1 MMNGSFTSPIEQLRG
16 FLDII
21 PDMCFV
27 MSAEMKIEECNQRAR
42 AVTGLPAKLDGSI
55 PFTSL
60 LTPDSPRPPFEALDD
75 ANHSCETE
83 VRFRQDGRRAMD
95 ALVYVHRQRDGNGF
109 RFIVFGRDISG
120 SKQRELDLLRFAN
133 VVHYTVNPIQI
144 TDAAGRMIYVNPAFE
159 RTTGFAKEEL
169 IGRNPSIIS
178 SKKYGTEFWE
188 RVWIVISAGKIWNG
202 EIENRRKDG
211 APLYTQLLISPIID
225 IDGKVVG
232 YLGSHRDV
240 TEQRA
245 LEQQL
250 MHSQKMESIGTLA
263 AGIAHEVGNP
273 LASISSIVQV
283 LQRTIS
289 DDFARDK
296 LGLVQSQVHRIT
308 KIIRDLVDFSRPS
321 NYQVQPTD
329 LVKVLT
335 DSVEI
340 VKMGKKA
347 KEVTF
352 YTHVRHQIPLLSLVP
367 DQIAQVFINI
377 LLNAVDALHGK
388 RGTIT
393 TKFEREDDVVRVT
406 IEDTGAGIAPEH
418 LSKIFEPFFTTKRV
432 GEGTGLGLWVSYG
445 IIKSFRGD
453 IAVRS
458 DRGSGTSFCVS
469 LPLNP
474 KDYAHG

>member
-1 MMNGSFTSPIEQLRG
+1 MMKALSPSAAEALRD
-16 FLDII
+16 FLEIV
-21 PDMCFV
+21 PDMCFIV
-27 MSAEMKIEECNQRAR
+27 SADQKIMDCNQRAR
-42 AVTGLPAKLDGSI
+42 AVTGLPAQLDGSI
-55 PFTSL
+55 PFSSL
-60 LTPDSPRPPFEALDD
+60 LTPDSPYPPFEALDETTR
-75 ANHSCETE
+75 SCETE
-83 VRFRQDGRRAMD
+83 VRLRQDGRRSMD
-95 ALVYVHRQRDGNGF
+95 ALVFVNCADTGEGRQYV
-109 RFIVFGRDISG
+109 VFGRDIS
-120 SKQRELDLLRFAN
+120 SLKERELDLLRFAN

-144 TDAAGRMIYVNPAFE
+144 TDGEGRMIYVNPAFE

-178 SKKYGTEFWE
+178 SKKYGREFWE
-188 RVWIVISAGKIWNG
+188 RIWTVIKAGKVWNG
-202 EIENRRKDG
+202 EIENKRKDG
-211 APLYTQLLISPIID
+211 QPLYTQLLISPIMD
-225 IDGKVVG
+225 VDGNVVG
-232 YLGSHRDV
+232 FLGSHRDV

-273 LASISSIVQV
+273 LTSISSIVQV
-283 LQRTIS
+283 LQRTMS
-289 DDFARDK
+289 DEFARDK

-329 LVKVLT
+329 IVKVLT

-352 YTHVRHQIPLLSLVP
+352 YTHVRQQIPLLSLVP
-367 DQIAQVFINI
+367 DQMAQVFINI
-377 LLNAVDALHGK
+377 LLNAVDALQGK

-393 TKFEREDDVVRVT
+393 TNFERDEDVVRVT
-406 IEDTGAGIAPEH
+406 ISDTGGGITPDN
-418 LSKIFEPFFTTKRV
+418 LSKIFEPFFTTKHV

-453 IAVRS
+453 ITVAS
-458 DRGSGTSFCVS
+458 ERGEGTSFCVT

-474 KDYAHG
+474 KDYTHG

>member
-1 MMNGSFTSPIEQLRG
+1 MKALSTSAADSLRG
-16 FLDII
+16 LLDIV

-27 MSAEMKIEECNQRAR
+27 LSADLKILDCNRRAR
-42 AVTGLPAKLDGSI
+42 AMTGLPAQLDGSI
-55 PFTSL
+55 PFASVLTSE
-60 LTPDSPRPPFEALDD
+60 SSRPPFDSLDETTR
-75 ANHSCETE
+75 SCETE
-83 VRFRQDGRRAMD
+83 VRFRLDGRRD
-95 ALVYVHRQRDGNGF
+95 LDVLVYVNCIQVDGERQYV
-109 RFIVFGRDISG
+109 IFGRDISG

-144 TDAAGRMIYVNPAFE
+144 TDAQGRMIYVNPAFE
-159 RTTGFAKEEL
+159 RTTGFTKEEL

-178 SKKYGTEFWE
+178 SKKYGKEFWE
-188 RVWIVISAGKIWNG
+188 KVWTRISAGKVWNG

-211 APLYTQLLISPIID
+211 QPLYTQLLISPIMD
-225 IDGKVVG
+225 ADGNVVG
-232 YLGSHRDV
+232 FLGSHRDV

-283 LQRTIS
+283 LQRTMS
-289 DDFARDK
+289 DELARDK
-296 LGLVQSQVHRIT
+296 LALVQSQVHRIT

-321 NYQVQPTD
+321 NYQIQPTD

-335 DSVEI
+335 NSVEI

-352 YTHVRHQIPLLSLVP
+352 YTHVRHQVPILSLVP
-367 DQIAQVFINI
+367 DQVAQVFINI
-377 LLNAVDALHGK
+377 LLNAVDALQGK

-393 TKFEREDDVVRVT
+393 TDFERDEDVVRVT
-406 IEDTGAGIAPEH
+406 IADDGAGIAPEH

-445 IIKSFRGD
+445 IIRSFRGD
-453 IAVRS
+453 ITVRS
-458 DRGSGTSFCVS
+458 ERGEGTSFCVT
-469 LPLNP
+469 LPLQP
-474 KDYAHG
+474 KDYMHG